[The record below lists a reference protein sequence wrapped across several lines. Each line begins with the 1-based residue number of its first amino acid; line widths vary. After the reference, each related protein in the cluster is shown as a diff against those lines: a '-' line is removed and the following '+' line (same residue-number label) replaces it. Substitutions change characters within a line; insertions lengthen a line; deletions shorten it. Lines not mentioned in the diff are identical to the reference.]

1 MTIPNRIF
9 LTGVPGSRWS
19 GIAQEIEQ
27 DPRFN
32 TTDRTPD
39 REYTHGEFSGHVGAY
54 FGTGMEF
61 PAILDTKNLDRP
73 YTGNSTKLHKSHEWA
88 GVLDDI
94 VEQYPHAGIVLIYR
108 NDEASLDWWLQAGG
122 FNITYPDYKYYD
134 DKFRMRI
141 EIGEQNIG
149 ILRFAQKH
157 KLTWRQH
164 NKHSDVFIATYNIQ
178 DGELR
183 L

>member
-88 GVLDDI
+88 RVLDDI

-108 NDEASLDWWLQAGG
+108 NDEASLDWWLEAGG
-122 FNITYPDYKYYD
+122 FGITYPNYEFYCDATG
-134 DKFRMRI
+134 MWEQI
-141 EIGEQNIG
+141 EKQNKL
-149 ILRFAQKH
+149 ILDFAQKH
-157 KLTWRQH
+157 MLQWIQH
-164 NKHSDVFIATYNIQ
+164 YTHSDIFISTYRNKK
-178 DGELR
+178 
-183 L
+183 